1 MKYKHVELAENL
13 ITSKRSEMDESL
25 AKIPGVHFFFSAI
38 TGTTTNNKKSSKK
51 TSSQS
56 KEQSSSQPAK
66 TSVENFA
73 LDTESGSTYV
83 QFYPGISYFI
93 VYSQSCVCN
102 PDKFV
107 QCLQQ
112 HDMDMDVA
120 PVQVRLK
127 AINEAAKIDAEGIT
141 DIERLTKELCNV
153 VKDHNNVS
161 ISNFVIDSVNYCY
174 TRKLAESVDDWTEED
189 KVKVFGERM
198 KTKRIDD
205 PHLTRPVRLVLVNKL
220 DFGERLT
227 SIAKILRRDN
237 LQFAFHTIENKDTS
251 LSCYL
256 ADKSSRELTTTIELI
271 NKAMRKFQQPHALCN
286 GMVYVKPPQASFTF
300 VEMTDPNTYLH
311 KLMSNETLK
320 HGILRNLTMLV
331 KLMSNTACD
340 LFPKISRNLDLIEVL
355 GGKCFKISERRFID
369 TPLKEGDFQKL
380 SPRMFV
386 EYNPDV
392 QPEPLYFK
400 EGILNSFPEEEL
412 RARFLNK
419 FYECL
424 MAGKMPHKTRKLVL
438 CGPKDSG
445 KTSWVQVLLGVI
457 PLRNVAT
464 ITQEKQFSAAMM
476 GEDTELVFLDEWSE
490 NTLQADLAKIVLQG
504 GYMVTCVKHQS
515 PKTLI
520 NKAPFYITT
529 NELPN
534 FGSEHDNV
542 MRRVEVFKTQ
552 SLPST
557 LPNVNEWLRRNSM
570 HCIVWAAQEIEQ
582 LLDFLNEEDR
592 WYEKFEEHGTPDQD
606 LANGGGKRFLERVK
620 GLSAADLLKELE
632 PQNTGHQSTSFLQ
645 SPSSML
651 SDEITRMAQT
661 ELQSC
666 ETERQKPEEI
676 KEVSSDE
683 ILSDEDDEQINSI
696 GMHKKIY
703 RNIKYDFFMPSVRR
717 LTLFSIRRTLERNKL
732 FNAEDHAWSL
742 VLSSPKCEF
751 DDALFFRRFPK
762 SIEKIARLREVVG
775 YRHVRWDSS
784 DTSDVLTRARKSFAN
799 NSDKEKQI
807 ENKKDSDA
815 SKDNLNIPAQE
826 NKEKQNI
833 SCVNNEKAENNKEGS
848 DKDIL
853 SISANNMEESEQDIN
868 NREFEQ
874 TALKDILNSSAQSS
888 KDRQDINSEN
898 NEEKDN
904 SNKRVSEE
912 SNESLLGKIVKRFKF
927 K

>member
-1 MKYKHVELAENL
+1 M
-13 ITSKRSEMDESL
+13 
-25 AKIPGVHFFFSAI
+25 
-38 TGTTTNNKKSSKK
+38 
-51 TSSQS
+51 
-56 KEQSSSQPAK
+56 
-66 TSVENFA
+66 
-73 LDTESGSTYV
+73 
-83 QFYPGISYFI
+83 
-93 VYSQSCVCN
+93 
-102 PDKFV
+102 
-107 QCLQQ
+107 
-112 HDMDMDVA
+112 
-120 PVQVRLK
+120 
-127 AINEAAKIDAEGIT
+127 
-141 DIERLTKELCNV
+141 
-153 VKDHNNVS
+153 
-161 ISNFVIDSVNYCY
+161 
-174 TRKLAESVDDWTEED
+174 
-189 KVKVFGERM
+189 
-198 KTKRIDD
+198 
-205 PHLTRPVRLVLVNKL
+205 
-220 DFGERLT
+220 
-227 SIAKILRRDN
+227 
-237 LQFAFHTIENKDTS
+237 QFAFHTIENKDTS

-300 VEMTDPNTYLH
+300 VEMTDPNTYLY

-392 QPEPLYFK
+392 EPEPLYFK

-424 MAGKMPHKTRKLVL
+424 MAGKRPHKTRKLVL

-570 HCIVWAAQEIEQ
+570 HCIVWAAQEIQQ

-606 LANGGGKRFLERVK
+606 LANGGGKRFLERVE
-620 GLSAADLLKELE
+620 GLSAADLFKELE

-666 ETERQKPEEI
+666 ETERQKLEEI
-676 KEVSSDE
+676 KEVSTDE
-683 ILSDEDDEQINSI
+683 LLSDEDDEQINSI

-703 RNIKYDFFMPSVRR
+703 RNIKYDFFMPNLRR

-775 YRHVRWDSS
+775 YRHVR
-784 DTSDVLTRARKSFAN
+784 
-799 NSDKEKQI
+799 
-807 ENKKDSDA
+807 
-815 SKDNLNIPAQE
+815 
-826 NKEKQNI
+826 
-833 SCVNNEKAENNKEGS
+833 
-848 DKDIL
+848 
-853 SISANNMEESEQDIN
+853 
-868 NREFEQ
+868 
-874 TALKDILNSSAQSS
+874 
-888 KDRQDINSEN
+888 
-898 NEEKDN
+898 
-904 SNKRVSEE
+904 
-912 SNESLLGKIVKRFKF
+912 
-927 K
+927 

>member
-1 MKYKHVELAENL
+1 
-13 ITSKRSEMDESL
+13 
-25 AKIPGVHFFFSAI
+25 
-38 TGTTTNNKKSSKK
+38 
-51 TSSQS
+51 
-56 KEQSSSQPAK
+56 
-66 TSVENFA
+66 
-73 LDTESGSTYV
+73 
-83 QFYPGISYFI
+83 
-93 VYSQSCVCN
+93 
-102 PDKFV
+102 
-107 QCLQQ
+107 
-112 HDMDMDVA
+112 MDMDVA
-120 PVQVRLK
+120 PAQVRLK
-127 AINEAAKIDAEGIT
+127 AINEAAKIDDEGIT

-161 ISNFVIDSVNYCY
+161 INNFVIDSVNYCY

-189 KVKVFGERM
+189 KVKVKVFGERM

-220 DFGERLT
+220 DYGETLR
-227 SIAKILRRDN
+227 SIEKILSRNN

-256 ADKSSRELTTTIELI
+256 ADKSSTELTTTIELI

-286 GMVYVKPPQASFTF
+286 GMVYYVKLPQTSFTF

-331 KLMSNTACD
+331 KLMSSTACD

-380 SPRMFV
+380 SARMFV

-392 QPEPLYFK
+392 EPEPLYFK

-476 GEDTELVFLDEWSE
+476 GEDTKLVFLDEWSE

-557 LPNVNEWLRRNSM
+557 LPNVNEWLQRNSM

-582 LLDFLNEEDR
+582 LIDFLNEEDR

-606 LANGGGKRFLERVK
+606 LANGGGKRFLERVE
-620 GLSAADLLKELE
+620 GLSATELLKELE

-645 SPSSML
+645 VLPACYL
-651 SDEITRMAQT
+651 TK
-661 ELQSC
+661 LQEWLKQSY
-666 ETERQKPEEI
+666 KVV
-676 KEVSSDE
+676 KLKD
-683 ILSDEDDEQINSI
+683 
-696 GMHKKIY
+696 
-703 RNIKYDFFMPSVRR
+703 RNLRR
-717 LTLFSIRRTLERNKL
+717 LK
-732 FNAEDHAWSL
+732 
-742 VLSSPKCEF
+742 
-751 DDALFFRRFPK
+751 K
-762 SIEKIARLREVVG
+762 SQV
-775 YRHVRWDSS
+775 
-784 DTSDVLTRARKSFAN
+784 TSF
-799 NSDKEKQI
+799 
-807 ENKKDSDA
+807 
-815 SKDNLNIPAQE
+815 
-826 NKEKQNI
+826 
-833 SCVNNEKAENNKEGS
+833 
-848 DKDIL
+848 
-853 SISANNMEESEQDIN
+853 
-868 NREFEQ
+868 
-874 TALKDILNSSAQSS
+874 
-888 KDRQDINSEN
+888 
-898 NEEKDN
+898 
-904 SNKRVSEE
+904 
-912 SNESLLGKIVKRFKF
+912 
-927 K
+927 

>member
-1 MKYKHVELAENL
+1 M
-13 ITSKRSEMDESL
+13 
-25 AKIPGVHFFFSAI
+25 
-38 TGTTTNNKKSSKK
+38 
-51 TSSQS
+51 
-56 KEQSSSQPAK
+56 
-66 TSVENFA
+66 
-73 LDTESGSTYV
+73 
-83 QFYPGISYFI
+83 
-93 VYSQSCVCN
+93 
-102 PDKFV
+102 
-107 QCLQQ
+107 
-112 HDMDMDVA
+112 
-120 PVQVRLK
+120 
-127 AINEAAKIDAEGIT
+127 
-141 DIERLTKELCNV
+141 
-153 VKDHNNVS
+153 
-161 ISNFVIDSVNYCY
+161 
-174 TRKLAESVDDWTEED
+174 
-189 KVKVFGERM
+189 
-198 KTKRIDD
+198 
-205 PHLTRPVRLVLVNKL
+205 NKL
-220 DFGERLT
+220 NFGERLT
-227 SIAKILRRDN
+227 SIAKILSRDN

-570 HCIVWAAQEIEQ
+570 YCIVWAAQEIEQ

-683 ILSDEDDEQINSI
+683 LLSDEDDEQINSI

-703 RNIKYDFFMPSVRR
+703 RNIKYDFFMPNLRR

-784 DTSDVLTRARKSFAN
+784 DTSDVLTRARKNFAN
-799 NSDKEKQI
+799 NSD
-807 ENKKDSDA
+807 KDSDA
-815 SKDNLNIPAQE
+815 SKDNLSIPAQE

-833 SCVNNEKAENNKEGS
+833 SCVNNEEAENNKEGS

-888 KDRQDINSEN
+888 KDRQDIDSEN

-904 SNKRVSEE
+904 SNKQVSEE
-912 SNESLLGKIVKRFKF
+912 SNKSLLGKIVKRFEF
-927 K
+927 KETKMSLSFKIVCCGFFCKIIKSMIVSLIKNDIEFFGKK

>member
-1 MKYKHVELAENL
+1 
-13 ITSKRSEMDESL
+13 
-25 AKIPGVHFFFSAI
+25 
-38 TGTTTNNKKSSKK
+38 
-51 TSSQS
+51 
-56 KEQSSSQPAK
+56 
-66 TSVENFA
+66 
-73 LDTESGSTYV
+73 
-83 QFYPGISYFI
+83 
-93 VYSQSCVCN
+93 
-102 PDKFV
+102 
-107 QCLQQ
+107 
-112 HDMDMDVA
+112 MDVA

-174 TRKLAESVDDWTEED
+174 TRKLAESVDDWAEED

-476 GEDTELVFLDEWSE
+476 GENIELVFLDEWSE

-592 WYEKFEEHGTPDQD
+592 WYENFEEHGTPDQD

-683 ILSDEDDEQINSI
+683 LLSDEDDEQINSI
-696 GMHKKIY
+696 RMHKKIY
-703 RNIKYDFFMPSVRR
+703 RNIKYDFFMPNVRR

-784 DTSDVLTRARKSFAN
+784 DTSDVLTRARKNFAN

-815 SKDNLNIPAQE
+815 RKDNLNIPAQE
-826 NKEKQNI
+826 NKKKQNI
-833 SCVNNEKAENNKEGS
+833 SCVNNEEAENNKEGS

-868 NREFEQ
+868 NTEFEQ

-912 SNESLLGKIVKRFKF
+912 SNESLLGKIVKRFKL

>member
-1 MKYKHVELAENL
+1 
-13 ITSKRSEMDESL
+13 MDESL

-93 VYSQSCVCN
+93 VYSQSYVCN

-161 ISNFVIDSVNYCY
+161 ISNFVIDCY

-205 PHLTRPVRLVLVNKL
+205 PHLKRPVRLVLVNKL

-331 KLMSNTACD
+331 KLISNAACD

-476 GEDTELVFLDEWSE
+476 GEDTELVFLGEWSE

-582 LLDFLNEEDR
+582 LLDFLNAEDR

-606 LANGGGKRFLERVK
+606 LANGGRKRFLERVK

-683 ILSDEDDEQINSI
+683 LLSDEDDEQINSI

-784 DTSDVLTRARKSFAN
+784 DTSDVLTRARKNFAN

-833 SCVNNEKAENNKEGS
+833 SCVNNEEAENNKEGS

-874 TALKDILNSSAQSS
+874 TASKDILNSFAQSS